1 MSTHGTHHP
10 GVFMNEESLSQD
22 KVVVDAAFGQS
33 YVHTMLSTN
42 QLWLLS
48 ISPPDV
54 LPSLRTMLSQ
64 MIATHDRL
72 IRQIDDVDRVIRSIE
87 SKA

>member
-1 MSTHGTHHP
+1 MDVG
-10 GVFMNEESLSQD
+10 SLLQN

-33 YVHTMLSTN
+33 YVRTLLSTN

-54 LPSLRTMLSQ
+54 LPSLRAMLSQ
-64 MIATHDRL
+64 MIATHDIL
-72 IRQIDDVDRVIRSIE
+72 IKQIDDVDRVIRSIE
-87 SKA
+87 TTHKV

>member
-1 MSTHGTHHP
+1 MTSHA
-10 GVFMNEESLSQD
+10 GVFMNEESLAQN

-33 YVHTMLSTN
+33 YVSTLLNTN

-48 ISPPDV
+48 VRPDDV
-54 LPSLRTMLSQ
+54 LPSLRDVLSQ

-72 IRQIDDVDRVIRSIE
+72 ITQIDDVDRVIRAIE
-87 SKA
+87 KNQQ